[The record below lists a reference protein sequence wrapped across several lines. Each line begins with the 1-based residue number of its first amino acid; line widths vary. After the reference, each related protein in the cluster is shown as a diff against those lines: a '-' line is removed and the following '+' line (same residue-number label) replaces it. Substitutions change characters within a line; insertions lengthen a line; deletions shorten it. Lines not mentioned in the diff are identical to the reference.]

1 MNNILENIILLI
13 VIAGFL
19 LGLGILLWLIRVI
32 TTSNKAKLQENDLEK
47 IELVLNPLKDQIQ
60 NLNKQ
65 IVELQKEQAA
75 AKESFSNNVS
85 QVIEQTSKIRID
97 AENLTAALKGDS
109 KTQGDW
115 GEMILEKT
123 LEESGLRKGQDYEL
137 QKSFRDKDG
146 KLLIPDAIIYLP
158 GDRNIII
165 DSKVSLKAYQEFSQA
180 KDADKDIHLR
190 AHIKSLKDH
199 MKILAE
205 KDYKNLEGINAPD
218 YQLIF
223 VPLESA
229 LSLALSNE
237 WELQK
242 IAMQSHIGFVTPTNL
257 ITVLR
262 MAESLWAL
270 DKQNKNALEISK
282 RAGLL
287 INKFVGLQED
297 LTDIERYFRQAED
310 AFEKTKTKLYQ
321 GKGNLVDQA
330 KELEMLGAKAKKTI
344 ENKSKT

>member
-47 IELVLNPLKDQIQ
+47 IELVLNPLKDQIH

-165 DSKVSLKAYQEFSQA
+165 DSKVSLKA
-180 KDADKDIHLR
+180 
-190 AHIKSLKDH
+190 
-199 MKILAE
+199 
-205 KDYKNLEGINAPD
+205 
-218 YQLIF
+218 
-223 VPLESA
+223 
-229 LSLALSNE
+229 
-237 WELQK
+237 
-242 IAMQSHIGFVTPTNL
+242 
-257 ITVLR
+257 
-262 MAESLWAL
+262 
-270 DKQNKNALEISK
+270 
-282 RAGLL
+282 
-287 INKFVGLQED
+287 
-297 LTDIERYFRQAED
+297 
-310 AFEKTKTKLYQ
+310 
-321 GKGNLVDQA
+321 
-330 KELEMLGAKAKKTI
+330 
-344 ENKSKT
+344 